1 MIYTYHYFQIDFLLI
16 IFILS
21 SVRFIEKELDMKI
34 QKPLLQQIK
43 KTSLLLFKAWG
54 LYLIIT
60 GLVIGIGRIRFNI
73 PVWYLTKDP
82 NALIEGGD
90 FYFGALSNLG
100 IILWTIA
107 ATLCFFSTIY
117 LKRYAPNSSFRLF
130 LFHGGFLTTLLLLD
144 DVYMW
149 HEQMFPVYFG
159 ISTYFVY
166 ATYLIYAIYFIVRFR
181 KIIFKTEYLILL
193 ASILLMALS
202 VLIDVMHDSQR
213 FDDALLN
220 ITGLRPA
227 LLGEITVLLEET
239 SKGLGILTWLIYFSR
254 VLFINVLP
262 AVKHVD
268 IETLKRKPISTP
280 VSQEIG

>member
-34 QKPLLQQIK
+34 QKQLLQQIK

-117 LKRYAPNSSFRLF
+117 LKRYSPNSSFRLF
-130 LFHGGFLTTLLLLD
+130 LLHGGILTTLLLLD
-144 DVYMW
+144 DLYMW
-149 HEQMFPVYFG
+149 HEVMFPVYFG
-159 ISTYFVY
+159 INTYLVY
-166 ATYLIYAIYFIVRFR
+166 GSYLIYALYFVIRFR
-181 KIIFKTEYLILL
+181 TTILKTEYLVLL
-193 ASILLMALS
+193 ASIFLIALS
-202 VLIDVMHDSQR
+202 VLVDIVHDSQIL
-213 FDDALLN
+213 DATLLN
-220 ITGLRPA
+220 LTGLRPD
-227 LLGEITVLLEET
+227 LLGELAVLLEET

>member
-34 QKPLLQQIK
+34 QKQLLQQIK

-117 LKRYAPNSSFRLF
+117 LKRYSPNSSFRLF
-130 LFHGGFLTTLLLLD
+130 LLHGGILTTLLLLD
-144 DVYMW
+144 DLYMW
-149 HEQMFPVYFG
+149 HEVMFPVYFG
-159 ISTYFVY
+159 INTYLVY
-166 ATYLIYAIYFIVRFR
+166 GSYLIYALYFVIRFR
-181 KIIFKTEYLILL
+181 TTILKTEYLVLL
-193 ASILLMALS
+193 ASIFLIALS
-202 VLIDVMHDSQR
+202 VLVDIVHDSQIL
-213 FDDALLN
+213 DATLLN
-220 ITGLRPA
+220 LTGLRPD
-227 LLGEITVLLEET
+227 LLGELAVLLEET

-262 AVKHVD
+262 AVKHAD